1 MTKVRLTEQNGSVLT
16 LSVGAVS
23 RYDYIMKNKNFLNW
37 SSARGTL
44 NGLVEGGP
52 VWFTELASGGAAAV
66 WATCGNGDLFEYR
79 LAVYSG
85 VPNSHTS
92 LYGADNVE
100 MLETVG
106 FNSPLEFRSV
116 AAGLL

>member
-1 MTKVRLTEQNGSVLT
+1 
-16 LSVGAVS
+16 
-23 RYDYIMKNKNFLNW
+23 MKNKHFLNW
-37 SSARGTL
+37 SSANGTL

-52 VWFTELASGGAAAV
+52 VWFTELASGRAAAV

-85 VPNSHTS
+85 VPESHIS
-92 LYGADNVE
+92 LFGADNVE
-100 MLETVG
+100 LLETVG

-116 AAGLL
+116 AVGLI